1 MPGVASRAGRS
12 TAIVVAI
19 LYEVMNEIT
28 VYTTEPCSFCARV
41 KGLLKAR
48 GVEFS
53 EVNLSKDPA
62 GRLELV
68 QRTGMMSFPQV
79 TVGDRLLG
87 GFAELKDAADSGML
101 DELLA
106 A

>member
-1 MPGVASRAGRS
+1 MAPV
-12 TAIVVAI
+12 
-19 LYEVMNEIT
+19 T

-41 KGLLKAR
+41 KGLLSSR
-48 GVEFS
+48 GVEYS
-53 EVNLSKDPA
+53 EINLAKDPA
-62 GRLELV
+62 GRLELA

-79 TVGDRLLG
+79 IVGDELVG
-87 GFAELKDAADSGML
+87 GFTEVQAAAESGRL

>member
-1 MPGVASRAGRS
+1 MSNV
-12 TAIVVAI
+12 
-19 LYEVMNEIT
+19 T

-41 KGLLKAR
+41 KGLLQSR
-48 GVEFS
+48 GVEFA
-53 EVNLSKDPA
+53 EVNLCKDPA
-62 GRLELV
+62 GRLELA

-79 TVGDRLLG
+79 TVGGRLIG
-87 GFAELKDAADSGML
+87 GFSELQAAAEDGRL

>member
-1 MPGVASRAGRS
+1 MSGSATQNTP
-12 TAIVVAI
+12 IV
-19 LYEVMNEIT
+19 

-41 KGLLKAR
+41 KGLLSAK
-48 GVEFS
+48 GLNFS

-62 GRLELV
+62 GRVELAS
-68 QRTGMMSFPQV
+68 RTGMMTFPQV
-79 TVGDRLLG
+79 LVGDELLG
-87 GFAELKDAADSGML
+87 GFAETLQALQSGRL